1 MRYLFLLRLNQL
13 RNNFRMLRKT
23 GRLRLFIAVFV
34 LLVVWAGIFAGFY
47 RAFIFLQTFMGIGE
61 ILIDRLIYLL
71 TFALFI
77 MLIFSNAVI
86 SFQLYFKAKET
97 AYLHTLPLPRS
108 AIFRFL
114 LLEGVILS
122 TWATIFLIFPVVLA
136 YGVTHKLSFYAC
148 ISLPIFAAGLAFL
161 AALIGVLAASRIPRF
176 LASGRIIKV
185 LILILFILV
194 FAAPL
199 WSKLTPGPQ
208 TSPNRQTL
216 MINRLLEHSRI
227 TLSPIFPGYWA
238 AEGFIQGVKGR
249 INRSLGFL
257 AVLAVN
263 ALLAWQVV
271 ELTAE
276 RSYSR
281 TWSLYHSRGARR
293 TVGEVFNL
301 DPGSRVIGVKNPS
314 HKENRRSGLQPSPGI
329 TVPPF
334 STVPT
339 VHLSPP
345 YARRGD
351 NFQLKRTLGT
361 FKFFS
366 LPSPTR
372 ALLIKDLKTFLREP
386 AQWLQ
391 AVILFGLLTIYI
403 LNIKN
408 MPRNIYQP
416 FWKNL
421 ITFFNLGATS
431 LILATLTTRFVYPSF
446 SLEGRTFWVLGLAPI
461 RRAVIFRIK
470 FWSSFVG
477 AVIVTVPLM
486 LLSNHILEISG
497 LMTLITCGAVVLM
510 AGVLV
515 SLATG
520 LGAIFPQFTEDN
532 PSRIASGFGGT
543 LNLVL
548 SLIYIAVVVCA
559 LALAYHLRG
568 IGTAVGHSLS
578 LVLTVPFVLLLS
590 ILGSYLPFKLGIRA
604 LEKCEF

>member
-1 MRYLFLLRLNQL
+1 MKHLFQLRLNQL
-13 RNNFRMLRKT
+13 RNNFRVLRKT

-34 LLVVWAGIFAGFY
+34 LLVVWAGIFGGFY
-47 RAFIFLQTFMGIGE
+47 RSFLFLQTFMGVGE

-86 SFQLYFKAKET
+86 SFQLYFKARET
-97 AYLHTLPLPRS
+97 TYLHTLPLPHS
-108 AIFRFL
+108 IVFRFL
-114 LLEGVILS
+114 LFEAVVLS

-136 YGVTHKLSFYAC
+136 YGLTHKLSLYAC
-148 ISLPIFAAGLAFL
+148 ISLPLFAAGLAFL
-161 AALIGVLAASRIPRF
+161 AALIGVLIASLIPRF
-176 LASGRIIKV
+176 MAWGRMKRILV
-185 LILILFILV
+185 LILIILV
-194 FAAPL
+194 FTTPL
-199 WSKLTPGPQ
+199 WSNLAPDLHK
-208 TSPNRQTL
+208 SPNQQTL

-249 INRSLGFL
+249 TSRSLGFL

-263 ALLAWQVV
+263 LLLVWQIV

-276 RSYSR
+276 RSYLR
-281 TWSLYHSRGARR
+281 NWSLYHSRGGRERSGNKATSSLWERLPSAII
-293 TVGEVFNL
+293 GA
-301 DPGSRVIGVKNPS
+301 GSPS
-314 HKENRRSGLQPSPGI
+314 HNEPKQSRLEASP
-329 TVPPF
+329 TDRLPKAALLPQLSEATTF
-334 STVPT
+334 NFR
-339 VHLSPP
+339 HL
-345 YARRGD
+345 RH
-351 NFQLKRTLGT
+351 FQLL
-361 FKFFS
+361 S
-366 LPSPTR
+366 NPTK
-372 ALLIKDLKTFLREP
+372 ALIVKDLKIFLREP

-408 MPRNIYQP
+408 MPRNVYQP

-431 LILATLTTRFVYPSF
+431 LILATLTTRFVYPSL

-461 RRAVIFRIK
+461 RRASILRIK
-470 FWSSFVG
+470 FWSNFIA
-477 AVIVTVPLM
+477 AVVVTVPLM
-486 LLSNHILEISG
+486 LLSNHILEVSG
-497 LMTLITCGAVVLM
+497 IMTLITCGAIVIM

-515 SLATG
+515 SLSTG

-548 SLIYIAVVVCA
+548 SLIYIAVMVCT
-559 LALAYHLRG
+559 LALAYQLRG
-568 IGTAVGHSLS
+568 IGTAAGHSLIP
-578 LVLTVPFVLLLS
+578 VLAVVFVLLLS
-590 ILGSYLPFKLGIRA
+590 ILGSYLPYKLGIRA
-604 LEKCEF
+604 LEQYEF